1 MFITLRAATS
11 SAEAARQWRH
21 LLAIKKARECFDAR
35 PIIELFAADAVYES
49 QDTLEPLSGKAEIA
63 TYLSERFTFIAGFRD
78 THDTGSLLPAVV
90 DLPAA
95 ADHPCLVFE
104 AEGRRRA

>member
-1 MFITLRAATS
+1 
-11 SAEAARQWRH
+11 
-21 LLAIKKARECFDAR
+21 
-35 PIIELFAADAVYES
+35 
-49 QDTLEPLSGKAEIA
+49 
-63 TYLSERFTFIAGFRD
+63 FTFIAGFRD

-104 AEGRRRA
+104 AEGRRRALWVITLSADDKIARFDILTVAPSPAMARLATNLA